1 MKKLK
6 LMLCVGFVAMVAV
19 PAVAQVKVVAHR
31 GYWKVGGATGPRDA
45 LVSSQNS
52 LRSLVKADSIHCW
65 GSEFD
70 VWTSADGDVF
80 VNHDARINGIEIESS
95 RTTLV
100 ETQRLPNGELIP
112 TLDSYLRKFTKHPN
126 LEVVLEVK
134 EHKSMKLEDR
144 CVTEAVRLVK
154 KYGLENRI
162 TYITFSLNAMNTL
175 LKALPQG
182 IEVYYLDGEL
192 SPATLK
198 RVGAAGL
205 DYELGVMKSH
215 PEWFRQAHE
224 LGLKVN
230 VWTVNEE
237 EDMKWCID
245 QGADFITTNE
255 PELLQRL
262 IRD

>member
-154 KYGLENRI
+154 KY
-162 TYITFSLNAMNTL
+162 
-175 LKALPQG
+175 
-182 IEVYYLDGEL
+182 
-192 SPATLK
+192 
-198 RVGAAGL
+198 
-205 DYELGVMKSH
+205 
-215 PEWFRQAHE
+215 
-224 LGLKVN
+224 
-230 VWTVNEE
+230 
-237 EDMKWCID
+237 
-245 QGADFITTNE
+245 
-255 PELLQRL
+255 
-262 IRD
+262 